1 MSIWKTR
8 GLRGS
13 GLEELINITNMKYRE
28 KGIALVQKVPTP
40 IKPVEINKLKGQITL
55 AYFEQR
61 STVDYIGVAQGI
73 PLCFDAKES
82 ASNTFNM
89 QNIHEHQ
96 YEFMKDFEKQGGV
109 SFIIIYFSKK
119 NIYYYLRFK
128 DITKFYERAKK
139 GIKQSFRF
147 EELNPD
153 FEINMK
159 NGIFVHYLDMVNKDL
174 DKREEIEI

>member
-61 STVDYIGVAQGI
+61 STVDYIG
-73 PLCFDAKES
+73 
-82 ASNTFNM
+82 
-89 QNIHEHQ
+89 
-96 YEFMKDFEKQGGV
+96 
-109 SFIIIYFSKK
+109 
-119 NIYYYLRFK
+119 
-128 DITKFYERAKK
+128 
-139 GIKQSFRF
+139 
-147 EELNPD
+147 
-153 FEINMK
+153 
-159 NGIFVHYLDMVNKDL
+159 
-174 DKREEIEI
+174 